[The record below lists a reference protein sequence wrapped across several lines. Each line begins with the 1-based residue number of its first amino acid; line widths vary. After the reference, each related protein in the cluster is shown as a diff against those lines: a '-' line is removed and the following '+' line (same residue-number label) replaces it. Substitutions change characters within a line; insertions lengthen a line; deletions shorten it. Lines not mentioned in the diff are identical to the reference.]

1 MARDSLLTTSLLQ
14 VVNRYNLGVFRLI
27 PKLFEFH
34 VRKFSQLIS
43 TVLGGF
49 FPPVLLHAQNQRIY
63 DFCGQIGYQYPK
75 YCHVL
80 PSRSLTLAWP
90 CLTWACHAMPC
101 HAMPCHAM
109 PCHAMP
115 CHAMPCH
122 AIPYHI
128 PCHTIPYTLPYL
140 FLRG

>member
-101 HAMPCHAM
+101 HAMP
-109 PCHAMP
+109 
-115 CHAMPCH
+115 
-122 AIPYHI
+122 Y
-128 PCHTIPYTLPYL
+128 HTIPYTLPYHTIHL
-140 FLRG
+140 AIPYHTPYHTFSYEVDSTKLT